1 MRFSN
6 YEYESEI
13 HNSLLRLQSYSGTVD
28 SSSQLKFFHAP
39 NGVVAAIRPRPPP
52 WVKFSND
59 CKFFHAPNGVVAAI
73 RHRRP
78 PWVMILNYL

>member
-1 MRFSN
+1 MGLGDTNYNHIRLLRFSN

-39 NGVVAAIRPRPPP
+39 NGVVAAICP
-52 WVKFSND
+52 
-59 CKFFHAPNGVVAAI
+59 C
-73 RHRRP
+73 RP